1 MVSSGDGFYLSGED
15 LKIRGPGDFFGTNQ
29 HGVPNIGI
37 PTSYEDVA
45 IMKQAQ
51 VAAEWLINHN
61 PLMEGSEF
69 KFIKHKIEKNFN
81 RNDEVQRIIF

>member
-1 MVSSGDGFYLSGED
+1 MGSGDGFYLSGED

-37 PTSYEDVA
+37 PTSYEDVV

-51 VAAEWLINHN
+51 TAAENLVKIN
-61 PLMEGSEF
+61 PEMEGQEF
-69 KFIKHKIEKNFN
+69 KFIKHNIEKTFTK
-81 RNDEVQRIIF
+81 NDENQRIIF